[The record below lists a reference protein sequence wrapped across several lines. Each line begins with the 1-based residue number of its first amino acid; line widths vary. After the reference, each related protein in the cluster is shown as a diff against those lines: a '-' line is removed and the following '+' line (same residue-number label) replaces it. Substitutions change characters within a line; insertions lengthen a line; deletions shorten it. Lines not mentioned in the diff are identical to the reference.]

1 MYSHAI
7 LRTQVFSQWRREGR
21 FTRAGMES
29 LRKAVPASLLD
40 RFRDRAAPTA
50 KELLE
55 AMTVEGIGRQAERAD
70 GSCRR
75 TA

>member
-1 MYSHAI
+1 
-7 LRTQVFSQWRREGR
+7 
-21 FTRAGMES
+21 MES